1 MSIISKKNTKLGHGI
16 HWYETM
22 KSFVE
27 DTMKYLE
34 EYFKRNNSESEWSA
48 DKKMFGWRVRQKRED
63 GVDTALF
70 CRDIW
75 HNLFR
80 L

>member
-1 MSIISKKNTKLGHGI
+1 MIPRKDSKPGGGTEWLNA
-16 HWYETM
+16 M
-22 KSFVE
+22 KGFVW
-27 DTMKYLE
+27 DTMNHLE
-34 EYFKRNNSESEWSA
+34 EYFKRNNSESSFGA
-48 DKKMFGWRVRQKRED
+48 DKEMFGWKIRQKRKD
-63 GVDTALF
+63 GIDTALF